1 MPNRTLRLS
10 SCVHRD
16 DPRGIDA
23 AYAQALDRID
33 ELRAAVEGAPPP
45 HVPSLHG
52 DAVEVAGYEPLA
64 NLSREDFKDRVRRA
78 LDYILAGDIFQ
89 VQVSRRFAL
98 PLRAHPFDVYV
109 ALRAINPSPYMIYI
123 ATPECTLVGAS
134 PEMLVQVTGREVRYH
149 PIAGTRRRGRTPE
162 DDARMEAELRASEK
176 EAAEHLMLIDLG
188 RNDLGRVSETG
199 SVRVTQHMEVE
210 RYSHVMHL
218 VSSIEGTLDE
228 GHGPLDA
235 LRSCFPAGT
244 VTGAPKIRAMEII
257 AELEPEVRGPYAGAI
272 GYVGYGGDLD
282 TAIALRTI
290 VVRDGIAYVQAA
302 AGIVADSSA
311 HEEALE
317 IDNKVAAQ
325 ILAVEE
331 ANAWAQLSGQVLV
344 IDNYDS
350 FTFNLVQYLRELGA
364 VVAVERNDSLTRRR
378 GGATRIRP
386 RSSSRRGRAPRR
398 KRGSAS
404 IWCAPL
410 GALGPDPR
418 RVPRTP
424 GDRRRVR
431 RHRRTG
437 TRCRARQ
444 GRSRASHGRRDP
456 AGARQSLH
464 GNAISLAGHRAGR
477 APRTRSRSPRGAMT
491 GLIMAVRHRELR
503 GRGRPVPPGIDRH
516 AGRPRAARATSS
528 RPPVSD
534 SSAVTA

>member
-1 MPNRTLRLS
+1 MNVPVPALEETRRRLADHDVVAVVLELPVGDATPVGAMRALGTAASCFLLESVEGSGAVARWSMLGHGPSRVLSDSGAGDDVLDVLEREVASLGAACSPGMGAPLLGGAVGFLAYEAATHYEHLPVAQRDPLGLPHQWFGVFDTVAVFDHAHRTLRLS

-16 DPRGIDA
+16 DPAGIEV
-23 AYAQALDRID
+23 AYAGALERIAG
-33 ELRAAVEGAPPP
+33 LRTAIDGAAPAVPPFRGRAID
-45 HVPSLHG
+45 SSSC
-52 DAVEVAGYEPLA
+52 EPLA
-64 NLSREDFKDRVRRA
+64 NLSRADFKNRVRQA
-78 LDYILAGDIFQ
+78 LDYIVAGDIFQ
-89 VQVSRRFAL
+89 VQVSRHFAL

-123 ATPECTLVGAS
+123 ATPDCTLVGAS
-134 PEMLVQVTGREVRYH
+134 PEMLVQVNGRDVRYH

-188 RNDLGRVSETG
+188 RNDLGRVCATG

-218 VSSIEGTLDE
+218 VSSIEGTLDL
-228 GHGPLDA
+228 GRVPLDA

-311 HEEALE
+311 DEEAVE

-331 ANAWAQLSGQVLV
+331 ANAWAS
-344 IDNYDS
+344 
-350 FTFNLVQYLRELGA
+350 
-364 VVAVERNDSLTRRR
+364 
-378 GGATRIRP
+378 
-386 RSSSRRGRAPRR
+386 
-398 KRGSAS
+398 
-404 IWCAPL
+404 
-410 GALGPDPR
+410 
-418 RVPRTP
+418 
-424 GDRRRVR
+424 
-431 RHRRTG
+431 
-437 TRCRARQ
+437 
-444 GRSRASHGRRDP
+444 
-456 AGARQSLH
+456 
-464 GNAISLAGHRAGR
+464 
-477 APRTRSRSPRGAMT
+477 
-491 GLIMAVRHRELR
+491 
-503 GRGRPVPPGIDRH
+503 
-516 AGRPRAARATSS
+516 
-528 RPPVSD
+528 
-534 SSAVTA
+534 